1 MAIYQ
6 NDPFGIGDYSNYAS
20 WKQVKMPDGQIYYEV
35 PGNPGYVFDPVA
47 SRASG
52 RQTFRKNPQL
62 AITAQQEEQDRIKQV
77 QEQESFN
84 RSPAGQ
90 LLPVAGSTAG
100 LIAAHQLMKPGESL
114 ADQVMRQELIKQGKL
129 PADVASKAPSTTI
142 QAPAQTPAQAAAA
155 GAMNTQG
162 AEIIGQNVDGSPIY
176 ATNTNVLPPGAEVTA
191 DGAIVDPATGA
202 TIGRV
207 AQGALGAYQ
216 IYQGYNE
223 FKDDKVGGS
232 LGIASGAAQLGS
244 AAGYE
249 SAGAFAA
256 PLLTA
261 KGAYDTYNSFQ
272 NGGEGIR
279 SAATTTG
286 AGIGSFAGPVGTVI
300 GAAAGNT
307 IGYGLQGNGI
317 KNDIALAPLTFGA
330 SLIPGVGDAIRGGLI
345 HKTTKQHQ
353 SERWQEMAKSDDPAT
368 AAYAQQYLDVIGQ
381 SDGSGPTFEDIQGRD
396 GGGSGRDV
404 WGASAFFD
412 AFKDKGGWLNTTEAQ
427 REAIAKRALDE
438 GLLTGSKGDIIAVNE
453 DAQNRIKKIGDEV
466 IGFDVKQTPAT
477 SAAQGAT
484 MQSTKLPTQEQ
495 MKNPSILGNGNQY
508 KPYTPPNKDPNDP
521 NTYGIDA
528 DGNVR
533 GTLIGYTPQGQ
544 APTTNLGGW
553 ANQKLGGAPFVQL
566 SDPLLKANGLSLNT
580 PPANDKMFIVGR
592 DGPAPAIANTPAQ
605 TAAVEAMRRSST
617 LSPGIGKDGK
627 PIIYRR

>member
-1 MAIYQ
+1 MADITQQAQQYYYLVQKGVPPADAFKQAFPNGVPTALDRAKEDAKSKQ
-6 NDPFGIGDYSNYAS
+6 NQGY
-20 WKQVKMPDGQIYYEV
+20 GQI
-35 PGNPGYVFDPVA
+35 
-47 SRASG
+47 
-52 RQTFRKNPQL
+52 
-62 AITAQQEEQDRIKQV
+62 
-77 QEQESFN
+77 
-84 RSPAGQ
+84 AGA
-90 LLPVAGSTAG
+90 LAG
-100 LIAAHQLMKPGESL
+100 LAGTRYLVDKVPAFFSSGASEVAAPKIIS
-114 ADQVMRQELIKQGKL
+114 AT
-129 PADVASKAPSTTI
+129 STGGAT
-142 QAPAQTPAQAAAA
+142 TGA
-155 GAMNTQG
+155 GGGSAVGGGFGGG

-207 AQGALGAYQ
+207 AQGAMGAYQ
-216 IYQGYNE
+216 IYQGYKE
-223 FKDDKVGGS
+223 FKDDKIGGS
-232 LGIASGAAQLGS
+232 LGIASGAANVGA
-244 AAGYE
+244 AAG
-249 SAGAFAA
+249 SQTAGSFAG
-256 PLLTA
+256 PLMIA
-261 KGAYDTYNSFQ
+261 KGGYDTYNSFQ

-286 AGIGSFAGPVGTVI
+286 AGIGSFAGPVGTVL
-300 GAAAGNT
+300 GAAAGNS

-317 KNDIALAPLTFGA
+317 KNDIALAPITFGA

-453 DAQNRIKKIGDEV
+453 DAQNRIKKIGNEV

-533 GTLIGYTPQGQ
+533 GTLMGYVPQGSNNSLSQ
-544 APTTNLGGW
+544 W
-553 ANQKLGGAPFVQL
+553 ANQKLTTTQAPSVSL
-566 SDPLLKANGLSLNT
+566 ADALKPAGLSQKPTQQVMDRMYL
-580 PPANDKMFIVGR
+580 IGR
-592 DGPAPAIANTPAQ
+592 DGAAPQSPMLQALTPA
-605 TAAVEAMRRSST
+605 RSKTS
-617 LSPGIGKDGK
+617 SPGIDKNG
-627 PIIYRR
+627 RRIVY